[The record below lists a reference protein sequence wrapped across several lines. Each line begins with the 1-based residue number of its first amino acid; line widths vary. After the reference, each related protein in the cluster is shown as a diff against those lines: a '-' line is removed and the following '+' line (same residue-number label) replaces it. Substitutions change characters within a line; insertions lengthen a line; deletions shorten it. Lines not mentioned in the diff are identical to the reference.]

1 MAKTGSSGVSFASE
15 RLTAAPTT
23 PAAEPAASAPCAQLK
38 LKKLTVLYRR
48 ML

>member
-1 MAKTGSSGVSFASE
+1 MAKTGSSGVSFAS
-15 RLTAAPTT
+15 AAPTT

-38 LKKLTVLYRR
+38 LKKITVLYRR

>member
-1 MAKTGSSGVSFASE
+1 MAKTGSSGVSFASFI
-15 RLTAAPTT
+15 AAPTT